1 MEKSIITTGK
11 TIDDA
16 VEAALRQLGL
26 TRDDVTYQVISLPKS
41 GLFGTGAVP
50 AKVQVTYEAPDL
62 RPAAKAEA
70 APKAE
75 PKPEK
80 KEEAAAPRIALS
92 SASRSKPKAPA
103 APKAEV
109 KKPEPKPEA
118 PKPAPKAEPAPKAV
132 EKKHEVKKPAEKKP
146 VEKKAEK
153 PAAPKPERAPKADA
167 APRAPKVP
175 AAERTY
181 TPAEPGSNEEK
192 IEQFIK
198 GLLENMGSKAV
209 PHAWSDGEGS
219 YRVELTGEG
228 LGFLIGRRGETLD
241 AIQHLANYAVNRSV
255 DGHVRIN
262 VDAESY
268 REKREDSLRR
278 YARKKAQQVLK
289 NRRRTT
295 LEPMNA
301 YERHVIHA
309 SLQDMDNITTHS
321 TGTEPNRRV
330 VIEYVR

>member
-11 TIDDA
+11 TIEEA
-16 VEAALRQLGL
+16 VEAALVQLGL

-41 GLFGTGAVP
+41 GFFGIGAVP

-62 RPAAKAEA
+62 KPAVKAEV
-70 APKAE
+70 
-75 PKPEK
+75 KPEK
-80 KEEAAAPRIALS
+80 KEEPKTEAAPRIALS
-92 SASRSKPKAPA
+92 AASRSKPKAA
-103 APKAEV
+103 
-109 KKPEPKPEA
+109 KPVEKKPEA
-118 PKPAPKAEPAPKAV
+118 P
-132 EKKHEVKKPAEKKP
+132 KP
-146 VEKKAEK
+146 VEKKAE
-153 PAAPKPERAPKADA
+153 APKAEPKA
-167 APRAPKVP
+167 EKPVERKPEPKAEKPAERKPEKAPKAPKAEKAPKAP

-181 TPAEPGSNEEK
+181 APAEPGSNEEK

-198 GLLENMGSKAV
+198 GLLENMGSQAV
-209 PHAWSDGEGS
+209 PHCWADSNGS
-219 YRVELTGEG
+219 YRVDLTGEG